1 MVSFG
6 LNTTLCD
13 CEKSKFCDP
22 HHKHIIASDLR
33 IRQIK
38 KLRKDPNYKKPG
50 SINFRKAY
58 FKINQELESCI
69 EKMFSKNKLETS
81 KTAPWRKSVLIMV
94 KEKN

>member
-6 LNTTLCD
+6 LNTILCD

-22 HHKHIIASDLR
+22 HHKNIIASDLR

-38 KLRKDPNYKKPG
+38 KLRKDPNYKEPG

-58 FKINQELESCI
+58 FKSNQELESCI
-69 EKMFSKNKLETS
+69 EKMPTKNKLETS
-81 KTAPWRKSVLIMV
+81 KTAT
-94 KEKN
+94 